1 MIHLTLE
8 NKFCEK
14 KDTTEGWKL
23 PTKAYNSV
31 IEWCNVNKI
40 ESGREKIESVRG
52 RPKKDKADEPET
64 IKVPFSVVADEI
76 LKQFHIFNM
85 QDTKQIYI
93 YNNGV
98 YKSEGAEAILETSI
112 RNLHD
117 DIYKAYWRIIN
128 PAF

>member
-1 MIHLTLE
+1 MIHLALE

-14 KDTTEGWKL
+14 KDITEGWKL

-64 IKVPFSVVADEI
+64 IKDSSHNKLCTSPIVRLD
-76 LKQFHIFNM
+76 FHNQGRQSKF
-85 QDTKQIYI
+85 Q
-93 YNNGV
+93 
-98 YKSEGAEAILETSI
+98 
-112 RNLHD
+112 
-117 DIYKAYWRIIN
+117 
-128 PAF
+128 